1 MEMERVRKRREKDG
15 EDDIE
20 KGGGKRKK
28 MAQQVIEADKEAA
41 AAAATEEEVEE
52 FFAIVRRMQ
61 AAVKYFEKG
70 NVNNNGGGGGG
81 GDQVRWRV
89 ALEST
94 QPVVAAADDPAMDGP
109 DLNDHVKTATSDDQ
123 HEQLITEGDN
133 NGVLHLNLNEAPDQ
147 ETETTR

>member
-41 AAAATEEEVEE
+41 AATEEEVEE

-81 GDQVRWRV
+81 RDQVRWRV

-94 QPVVAAADDPAMDGP
+94 QPVVEAADDPAMDGP
-109 DLNDHVKTATSDDQ
+109 DLSDHVKTATSDDQ
-123 HEQLITEGDN
+123 HEQLIAEGDN

-147 ETETTR
+147 ETETETTR

>member
-15 EDDIE
+15 EDEIE

-28 MAQQVIEADKEAA
+28 MAQQVIEADKE
-41 AAAATEEEVEE
+41 EEEVEE

-70 NVNNNGGGGGG
+70 NINNNGG

-94 QPVVAAADDPAMDGP
+94 QPVLAAADNPAMDGP
-109 DLNDHVKTATSDDQ
+109 DLNDYVKTATSDDQ
-123 HEQLITEGDN
+123 HEQLVTEGDN

-147 ETETTR
+147 ETETTT

>member
-28 MAQQVIEADKEAA
+28 TAQQVIEADKEE

-52 FFAIVRRMQ
+52 FFAIVKRMQ

-70 NVNNNGGGGGG
+70 NINNNGG

-94 QPVVAAADDPAMDGP
+94 QPVLAAADDPAMDGP
-109 DLNDHVKTATSDDQ
+109 DLNDYVKTATSDDQ
-123 HEQLITEGDN
+123 HEHLITEGDN

-147 ETETTR
+147 ET

>member
-1 MEMERVRKRREKDG
+1 MERVRNRREKDG

-41 AAAATEEEVEE
+41 ATEEEVEE
-52 FFAIVRRMQ
+52 FFAIVKRMQ

-70 NVNNNGGGGGG
+70 SINNNGG

-89 ALEST
+89 ALESM
-94 QPVVAAADDPAMDGP
+94 QPVLAAAADDPAMDGP
-109 DLNDHVKTATSDDQ
+109 DLNDYVKTATSDDQ
-123 HEQLITEGDN
+123 HEHLITEGDN
-133 NGVLHLNLNEAPDQ
+133 NGVLRLNLNEAPDQ
-147 ETETTR
+147 ET